1 MTELKMIIECSQ
13 GQKIE
18 QTLKNERNIDDI
30 ELQFEIDTYVQ
41 KYISTFNETNTE
53 SKRYLKSLKLYYG
66 DDEIRNITTN
76 NNEVI

>member
-1 MTELKMIIECSQ
+1 MTELKMIVECSQ

-30 ELQFEIDTYVQ
+30 ELQFEIDTYVE
-41 KYISTFNETNTE
+41 KYITAFNQTNIE

-66 DDEIRNITTN
+66 DDEMRNITKN

>member
-30 ELQFEIDTYVQ
+30 ELQFEIDTYVE
-41 KYISTFNETNTE
+41 KYISTFNQTNIE
-53 SKRYLKSLKLYYG
+53 YKRYLKSLKLYYG
-66 DDEIRNITTN
+66 DDEIRKITTN